1 MGIWI
6 GHLGSGLMLAFLAL
20 LALRCAGQLGLLK
33 NGRPGCA
40 KAGPA
45 GQQSKAALPF
55 CPAKRCGIFCWA
67 ARQEWSLHKT
77 FCPGFLASAA
87 AFFGVL
93 AVQWGFAL
101 ICWLSLRQPG
111 GLPAFFAHFW
121 QRFTTAGDSP
131 HYLLLARQGYAAA
144 GENAKCI
151 VFYPLYPLLIR
162 AAHTLLVPFGAG
174 WELSALAVSQLCWG
188 GAGAAM
194 LRLAGRHFGRRQAFF
209 AVVLMALYPFG
220 FFALGIYTES
230 LFLLLCLLCITAA
243 EEGRWPA
250 AGLFCALAG
259 LCRTQGLALLPP
271 FWYLWLRA
279 LGGRLGLGLG
289 LARQSQKC
297 QLLHT
302 GRPQN
307 ESCSGEQAAL
317 QDENRRRKWAF
328 HSVRPPRFPL
338 GSALFGL
345 ILAPLGYLG
354 YLALNQHLFGDALA
368 FLQFQSAPPWYQS
381 IRWIGPNLAQHWQL
395 AQEYPGLAPFLY
407 HAQLALYFIGILSLL
422 WGLFAGRPVH
432 WLIWG
437 GGYLG
442 MCYLSSW
449 LISGSRYMFGC
460 LPLFL
465 LGASL
470 PRPARLGLTALCAVF
485 LYRMD
490 VFYMQGQAIM

>member
-1 MGIWI
+1 MVITMGSWI
-6 GHLGSGLMLAFLAL
+6 GHLGSGLMLVFLAL

-33 NGRPGCA
+33 IGGPGLLMR
-40 KAGPA
+40 
-45 GQQSKAALPF
+45 SV
-55 CPAKRCGIFCWA
+55 
-67 ARQEWSLHKT
+67 ARQEWDAHKT
-77 FCPGFLASAA
+77 FCPGPLALAA
-87 AFFGVL
+87 AFLGVL
-93 AVQWGFAL
+93 AVQWGFAFF
-101 ICWLSLRQPG
+101 CWQSLRQPG

-131 HYLLLARQGYAAA
+131 HYLLLARQGYAAS
-144 GENAKCI
+144 GENAKYI

-162 AAHTLLVPFGAG
+162 AAHTLLAPFGAG
-174 WELSALAVSQLCWG
+174 WECSALTVSQLCWG

-194 LRLAGRHFGRRQAFF
+194 LRLAGRHFGRRQAFW
-209 AVVLMALYPFG
+209 AVFLMALYPFG
-220 FFALGIYTES
+220 FFALGVYTES

-279 LGGRLGLGLG
+279 GGGGLVPGPAP
-289 LARQSQKC
+289 ARPRQKC
-297 QLLHT
+297 PLQGET
-302 GRPQN
+302 RPQDEGGLRN
-307 ESCSGEQAAL
+307 RAAL
-317 QDENRRRKWAF
+317 RDQIRGESGGGPKQQSGSRWLFRCG
-328 HSVRPPRFPL
+328 RPPRRPA
-338 GSALFGL
+338 GSALCGL
-345 ILAPLGYLG
+345 TLAPLGYLC
-354 YLALNQHLFGDALA
+354 YLALNQCLFGDALA
-368 FLQFQSAPPWYQS
+368 FFQFQSAPPWYQS
-381 IRWIGPNLAQHWQL
+381 IRWVGPNLTQHWQL
-395 AQEYPGLAPFLY
+395 AQEYPGLAPFIY
-407 HAQLALYFIGILSLL
+407 HAQLALYFIGMLLLL

-437 GGYLG
+437 GGYLE
-442 MCYLSSW
+442 MCYLSGW

-470 PRPARLGLTALCAVF
+470 PRPARLGLAVLCAVF
-485 LYRMD
+485 LYRMG